1 MMTPPSAS
9 HSLLHHPLHTEHRV
23 AKVGVS
29 GREMGNRELL
39 DLPMLTDPSISY
51 LTNVLPEPKADSYFF
66 LLVF

>member
-9 HSLLHHPLHTEHRV
+9 HSLLHRPLHTKHWV

-29 GREMGNRELL
+29 GRELGNREPL

-51 LTNVLPEPKADSYFF
+51 LTNFLP
-66 LLVF
+66 